1 MFSFIKALQNFFS
14 NLKKKKG
21 LWFTTLTVLS
31 IIGISVSMYLLSN
44 MTTSIAKEV
53 YINMSS
59 TYINN
64 LEDKIEDKKNEYK
77 RIILGLQTNDTFKD
91 NLNNKLVIDSILENY
106 NKNLSEMGFGQ
117 ITLSFYSISNQINQ
131 YKNIVNTVISRKTSS
146 FGFEVLG
153 DGPNIVYLFP
163 IIIDSSVVGVVEIKE
178 NIISLKNDI
187 ERSKQ
192 TIFLFLLQEK
202 MMNNL
207 SDDLKNRRYR
217 LIVDGLRVEEQKY
230 DSSLVSNVA
239 EGGQEEIKELKNNGY
254 LVNDVYFK
262 TYKEVV
268 DVNGVTIGYII
279 MAEKVQG
286 SNGFVNIVD
295 NMTKSVTLV
304 SLGLVISI
312 LLFMF

>member
-31 IIGISVSMYLLSN
+31 IIGISLSMYLLSN

-117 ITLSFYSISNQINQ
+117 ITLSFYSITNQINQ

-217 LIVDGLRVEEQKY
+217 LVVDGLRVEEQKY

>member
-64 LEDKIEDKKNEYK
+64 LEDKIEDKKNEYR

-163 IIIDSSVVGVVEIKE
+163 IIIDSNVVGVVEIKE

-217 LIVDGLRVEEQKY
+217 LVVDGLRVEEQKY

-279 MAEKVQG
+279 MAEKVHG

>member
-217 LIVDGLRVEEQKY
+217 LVVDGLRVEEQKY

-279 MAEKVQG
+279 MAEKVHG

>member
-1 MFSFIKALQNFFS
+1 MFSFIKALQSFFS

-21 LWFTTLTVLS
+21 LWFTTLTISS

-44 MTTSIAKEV
+44 MTTSIAREV

-59 TYINN
+59 TYINS

-77 RIILGLQTNDTFKD
+77 RIILGLQANDTFKD

-106 NKNLSEMGFGQ
+106 NKNLSDMGFGQ
-117 ITLSFYSISNQINQ
+117 ITLSFYSITNQINQ
-131 YKNIVNTVISRKTSS
+131 YKNIVNTVISRKASS

-153 DGPNIVYLFP
+153 DGPNIVYLYP
-163 IIIDSSVVGVVEIKE
+163 VVIDSSVVGVVEIRE

-192 TIFLFLLQEK
+192 TLFLFLLQEK

-207 SDDLKNRRYR
+207 SSDVKNGRYR
-217 LIVDGLRVEEQKY
+217 LIADGLRVEEQKY
-230 DSSLVSNVA
+230 DSSLVSNTA

-262 TYKEVV
+262 TSKEVV

>member
-21 LWFTTLTVLS
+21 LWFTTLTILS

-117 ITLSFYSISNQINQ
+117 ITLSFYSITNQINQ

-163 IIIDSSVVGVVEIKE
+163 IIIDSNVVGVVEIKE

-239 EGGQEEIKELKNNGY
+239 EGGQEEIKELKKNGY

>member
-64 LEDKIEDKKNEYK
+64 LEDKIEDKKNEYR
-77 RIILGLQTNDTFKD
+77 RIILGLQTNDTFKN
-91 NLNNKLVIDSILENY
+91 NLNNKLIIDSILENY

-117 ITLSFYSISNQINQ
+117 ITLSFYSITNQINQ

-163 IIIDSSVVGVVEIKE
+163 IIIDSNVVGVVEIKE

-217 LIVDGLRVEEQKY
+217 LVVDGLRVEEQKY

>member
-21 LWFTTLTVLS
+21 LWFTTLTILS

-64 LEDKIEDKKNEYK
+64 LEDKIEDKKNEYR

-163 IIIDSSVVGVVEIKE
+163 LIIDSNVVGVVEIKE

-279 MAEKVQG
+279 MAEKVHG

>member
-21 LWFTTLTVLS
+21 LWFTTLTILS

-64 LEDKIEDKKNEYK
+64 LEDKIEDKKNEYR
-77 RIILGLQTNDTFKD
+77 RIILGLQTNDTFKN

-117 ITLSFYSISNQINQ
+117 ITLSFYSITNQINQ

-163 IIIDSSVVGVVEIKE
+163 LIIDSNVVGVVEIKE

>member
-117 ITLSFYSISNQINQ
+117 ITLSFYSITNQINQ
-131 YKNIVNTVISRKTSS
+131 YKNIVNTVISRKASS

-217 LIVDGLRVEEQKY
+217 LVVDGLRVEEQKY

>member
-21 LWFTTLTVLS
+21 LWFTTLTFLS

-117 ITLSFYSISNQINQ
+117 ITLSFYSITNQINQ

-217 LIVDGLRVEEQKY
+217 LVVDDLRVEEQKY

>member
-117 ITLSFYSISNQINQ
+117 ITLSFYSITNQVNQ

-217 LIVDGLRVEEQKY
+217 LVVDGLRVEEQKY

>member
-117 ITLSFYSISNQINQ
+117 ITLSFYSITNQINQ

>member
-64 LEDKIEDKKNEYK
+64 LEDKIEDKKNEYR

-117 ITLSFYSISNQINQ
+117 ITLSFYSITNQINQ

-217 LIVDGLRVEEQKY
+217 LVVDGLRVEEQKY

>member
-1 MFSFIKALQNFFS
+1 MFTFIKALQNYFS

-117 ITLSFYSISNQINQ
+117 ITLSFYSITNQINQ
-131 YKNIVNTVISRKTSS
+131 YKNIVNTVISRKASS

-207 SDDLKNRRYR
+207 SSDVKNGRYR
-217 LIVDGLRVEEQKY
+217 LVVDGLRVEEQKY

-304 SLGLVISI
+304 SLGLMISI

>member
-64 LEDKIEDKKNEYK
+64 LEDKIEDKKNEYR
-77 RIILGLQTNDTFKD
+77 RIILGLQTNDTFKN
-91 NLNNKLVIDSILENY
+91 NLNNKLIIDSILENY

-117 ITLSFYSISNQINQ
+117 ITLSFYSITNQINQ

-146 FGFEVLG
+146 FGFEVLE

-163 IIIDSSVVGVVEIKE
+163 LIIDSNVVGVVEIKE

>member
-117 ITLSFYSISNQINQ
+117 ITLSFYSITNQINQ

-163 IIIDSSVVGVVEIKE
+163 IIIDSNVVGVVEIKE

>member
-31 IIGISVSMYLLSN
+31 IIGISLSMYLLSN

>member
-64 LEDKIEDKKNEYK
+64 LEDKIEDKKNEYR

>member
-1 MFSFIKALQNFFS
+1 MFTFIKALQNFFS

-117 ITLSFYSISNQINQ
+117 ITLSFYSITNQINQ

>member
-21 LWFTTLTVLS
+21 LWFTTLTILS

-64 LEDKIEDKKNEYK
+64 LEDKIEDKKNEYR

-117 ITLSFYSISNQINQ
+117 ITLSFYSITNQINQ

-217 LIVDGLRVEEQKY
+217 LVVDGLRVEEQKY

-279 MAEKVQG
+279 MAEKVHG

>member
-21 LWFTTLTVLS
+21 LWFTTLTISS

-44 MTTSIAKEV
+44 MTTSIAREV

-59 TYINN
+59 TYINS

-77 RIILGLQTNDTFKD
+77 RIILGLQANDTFKD

-106 NKNLSEMGFGQ
+106 NKNLSDMGFGQ
-117 ITLSFYSISNQINQ
+117 ITLSFYSITNQINQ
-131 YKNIVNTVISRKTSS
+131 YKNIVNTVISRKASS

-153 DGPNIVYLFP
+153 DGPNIVYLYP
-163 IIIDSSVVGVVEIKE
+163 VVIDSSVVGVVEIRE

-192 TIFLFLLQEK
+192 TLFLFLLQEK

-207 SDDLKNRRYR
+207 SSDVKNGRYR
-217 LIVDGLRVEEQKY
+217 LIADGLRVEEQKY
-230 DSSLVSNVA
+230 DSSLVSNTA

-262 TYKEVV
+262 TSKEVV

>member
-117 ITLSFYSISNQINQ
+117 ITLSFYSITNQINQ

-163 IIIDSSVVGVVEIKE
+163 LIIDSNVVGVVEIKE

-217 LIVDGLRVEEQKY
+217 LVVDGLRVEEQKY

-304 SLGLVISI
+304 SLGLMISI

>member
-117 ITLSFYSISNQINQ
+117 ITLSFYSITNQINQ

-163 IIIDSSVVGVVEIKE
+163 LIIDSNVVGVVEIKE

>member
-21 LWFTTLTVLS
+21 LWFTTLTILS

-117 ITLSFYSISNQINQ
+117 ITLSFYSITNQINQ

-163 IIIDSSVVGVVEIKE
+163 IIIDSNVVGVVEIKE

-239 EGGQEEIKELKNNGY
+239 EGGQEEIKELKKNGY

-304 SLGLVISI
+304 SLGLMISI

>member
-21 LWFTTLTVLS
+21 LWFTTLTILS

-117 ITLSFYSISNQINQ
+117 ITLSFYSITNQINQ

-163 IIIDSSVVGVVEIKE
+163 IIIDSNVVGVVEIKE

>member
-21 LWFTTLTVLS
+21 LWFTTLTILS
-31 IIGISVSMYLLSN
+31 IIGISLSMYLLSN

-64 LEDKIEDKKNEYK
+64 LEDKIEDKKNEYR
-77 RIILGLQTNDTFKD
+77 RIILGLQTNDTFKN
-91 NLNNKLVIDSILENY
+91 NLNNKLIIDSILENY

-117 ITLSFYSISNQINQ
+117 ITLSFYSITNQINQ

>member
-64 LEDKIEDKKNEYK
+64 LEDKIEDKKNEYR

-163 IIIDSSVVGVVEIKE
+163 LIIDSNVVGVVEIKE

>member
-117 ITLSFYSISNQINQ
+117 ITLSFYSITNQINQ
-131 YKNIVNTVISRKTSS
+131 YKNIVNTVISRKTPS
-146 FGFEVLG
+146 FGFEVLA

>member
-117 ITLSFYSISNQINQ
+117 ITLSFYSITNQINQ

-163 IIIDSSVVGVVEIKE
+163 IIIDSNVVGVVEIKE

-217 LIVDGLRVEEQKY
+217 LVVDGLRVEEQKY

-279 MAEKVQG
+279 MAEKVHG

>member
-21 LWFTTLTVLS
+21 LWFTTLTILS

-117 ITLSFYSISNQINQ
+117 ITLSFYSITNQINQ

-163 IIIDSSVVGVVEIKE
+163 LIIDSNVVGVVEIKE

-217 LIVDGLRVEEQKY
+217 LVVDGLRVEEQKY

>member
-21 LWFTTLTVLS
+21 LWFTTLTILS

-64 LEDKIEDKKNEYK
+64 LEDKIEDKKNEYR
-77 RIILGLQTNDTFKD
+77 RIILGLQTNDTFKN
-91 NLNNKLVIDSILENY
+91 NLNNKLIIDSILENY

-117 ITLSFYSISNQINQ
+117 ITLSFYSITNQINQ

>member
-1 MFSFIKALQNFFS
+1 LFSFIKALQNFFS

-117 ITLSFYSISNQINQ
+117 ITLSFYSITNQINQ

-279 MAEKVQG
+279 MAEKVHG

>member
-1 MFSFIKALQNFFS
+1 MFTFIKALQNFFS

-117 ITLSFYSISNQINQ
+117 ITLSFYSITNQINQ
-131 YKNIVNTVISRKTSS
+131 YKNIVNTVISRKASS

-304 SLGLVISI
+304 SLGLMISI

>member
-91 NLNNKLVIDSILENY
+91 NLNNKLIIDSILENY

-117 ITLSFYSISNQINQ
+117 ITLSFYSITNQINQ

-146 FGFEVLG
+146 FGFEVLE

-163 IIIDSSVVGVVEIKE
+163 LIIDSNVVGVVEIKE

-217 LIVDGLRVEEQKY
+217 LVVDGLRVEEQKY

-279 MAEKVQG
+279 MAEKVHG

-304 SLGLVISI
+304 SLGLMISI

>member
-1 MFSFIKALQNFFS
+1 MFTFIKALQNFFS

-21 LWFTTLTVLS
+21 LWFTTLTILS

-117 ITLSFYSISNQINQ
+117 ITLSFYSITNQINQ
-131 YKNIVNTVISRKTSS
+131 YKNIVNTVISRKASS

-207 SDDLKNRRYR
+207 SSDVKNGRYR
-217 LIVDGLRVEEQKY
+217 LVVDGLRVEEQKY

>member
-21 LWFTTLTVLS
+21 LWFTTLTILS

-64 LEDKIEDKKNEYK
+64 LEDKIEDKKNEYR
-77 RIILGLQTNDTFKD
+77 RIILGLQTNDTFKN
-91 NLNNKLVIDSILENY
+91 NLNNKLIIDSILENY

-163 IIIDSSVVGVVEIKE
+163 IIIDSNVVGVVEIKE

-217 LIVDGLRVEEQKY
+217 LVVDGLRVEEQKY

>member
-146 FGFEVLG
+146 FGFEVLE

-163 IIIDSSVVGVVEIKE
+163 LIIDSNVVGVVEIKE

>member
-64 LEDKIEDKKNEYK
+64 LEDKIEDKKNEYR

-117 ITLSFYSISNQINQ
+117 ITLSFYSITNQINQ

-163 IIIDSSVVGVVEIKE
+163 IIIDSNVVGVVEIKE

>member
-117 ITLSFYSISNQINQ
+117 ITLSFYSITNQINQ

-163 IIIDSSVVGVVEIKE
+163 LIIDSNVVGVVEIKE

-230 DSSLVSNVA
+230 DSSLVSNVE